1 MFNCHN
7 GTCDCKDHGEEA
19 ADNINDAIGG
29 GESVGDTGSA
39 DGEFGGDSGAS
50 DTGGMGESLVNE
62 ALTPLEKMKALEAG
76 TRGFN
81 APAASD
87 KKLADNLAICRAN
100 GLSAAAGV
108 MIREINSRI
117 KAGV

>member
-29 GESVGDTGSA
+29 GESVGDAGSA
-39 DGEFGGDSGAS
+39 DGEFGGDSGAGEA
-50 DTGGMGESLVNE
+50 GGMSESIVNE

-87 KKLADNLAICRAN
+87 KKLADNLAICRTN
-100 GLSAAAGV
+100 GLFAAADV